1 MEEVKSFSPDIKVLC
16 RFLGGS
22 QLYGLAT
29 PESDKDERGLIMST
43 RAKFI
48 LGTGRFDESRNQDSA
63 IQLDVVY
70 KELGHW
76 VRLLN
81 AGNTEAFEM
90 LFAPRSVFTVY
101 ENEFDLFRQNPF
113 AFMDSKKLFNCL
125 RGYAQSEFRLAK
137 GERVGVLGSKRKQ
150 ALDKYGYSHRNASHL
165 VRLLNTGITFFKEGR
180 YVVNCADFPK
190 EVYEKILNIK
200 TKPTEYSVEQLAIDY
215 ADLEKQIVEAY
226 ESRKKSYHFNEKE
239 ANKILLS
246 AYFPHL
252 QMEFKKNSLDGLGS
266 V

>member
-1 MEEVKSFSPDIKVLC
+1 METFNSDIKVLC

-22 QLYGLAT
+22 QLYGLST

-101 ENEFDLFRQNPF
+101 EKEFELFRQNPY

-137 GERVGVLGSKRKQ
+137 GERVGVLGSKRKM
-150 ALDKYGYSHRNASHL
+150 ALEKYGYSHRNASHL
-165 VRLLNTGITFFKEGR
+165 VRLLNTGITFFKQGV
-180 YVVNCADFPK
+180 YVVNCADFPDDI
-190 EVYEKILNIK
+190 YEKILHIK

-215 ADLEKQIVEAY
+215 AELEKDIVEAY
-226 ESRKKSYHFNEKE
+226 ENRKKSYHFDEKE

-246 AYFPHL
+246 AYYPHL
-252 QMEFKKNSLDGLGS
+252 SKEFAKNSLDDSSS